1 MKRTEEFIAKIAND
15 HTAGSTTLTALALE
29 ALRSWVTEAKGLEPK
44 KLRASLQETGQALI
58 RSQPAMGAIFNL
70 VNRVLWTAEEIR
82 AADEICESV
91 VWAIDEFERTLRRS
105 QTSLI
110 KNSHSLVPDDSRI
123 VTLSSSSAV
132 YETLKMAHVKGRRFG
147 VICAESRPLC
157 EGIELAKRLGE
168 IGIPCEIMVD
178 ALAASRVEH
187 VDLVLVGGDGVTPSA
202 LVNKV
207 GTYALAL
214 AARWHHVPCA
224 ALVTTQK
231 FFPPDAPLEI
241 PLMDSAEILSET
253 PPNVR
258 ITNRYFEE
266 TPLSFVSVLM
276 TENGRVDR
284 RTIARMTRAVH
295 THPSLKKIAL

>member
-1 MKRTEEFIAKIAND
+1 MKRIGEFIAKIAND
-15 HTAGSTTLTALALE
+15 HTSGSTAVTALALE
-29 ALRSWVTEAKGLEPK
+29 ALRSWVTEAKDLEPK
-44 KLRASLQETGQALI
+44 KIRASLQETGQALI

-70 VNRVLWTAEEIR
+70 VNRVLWTADDVR

-91 VWAIDEFERTLRRS
+91 AWVIDEFERIMRRS
-105 QTSLI
+105 QTSLT
-110 KNSHSLVPDDSRI
+110 KNSLSLVPDDGRI

-132 YETLKMAHVKGRRFG
+132 YETLKMAHTKGRRFE

-157 EGIELAKRLGE
+157 EGIELAKRLADV
-168 IGIPCEIMVD
+168 GISCEVIVD
-178 ALAASRVEH
+178 AHAPSRVEH
-187 VDLVLVGGDGVTPSA
+187 VDLVLVGGDGVTASA

-207 GTYALAL
+207 GTYGLAL

-224 ALVTTQK
+224 ALVMTQK
-231 FFPPDAPLEI
+231 FFPPAAPLKI
-241 PLMDSAEILSET
+241 PLMSSAEILSET

-258 ITNRYFEE
+258 VTNRYFEE